1 MAQTSVCDSSASHRL
16 KSVPQQRYATLAAL
30 PREALT
36 LIPAMLFRHPGG
48 QAGPVITQMAR
59 RRFRS
64 NQRHEPVTE
73 RSFQEYLYS
82 SGAPQTS
89 RTELMRMVRGGE
101 DTYLELKVKLSNSE
115 RIAQGIVALANT
127 GGGVIV
133 FGVND
138 QLRVEGVDHPEEVQ
152 DELVR
157 ICREEIVPTLIPFI
171 DRLAFDNG
179 RRIVAL
185 EIQGKQRPYRTRE
198 GKFFVRIGAEKREA
212 TDNELSELLDE
223 SKPLAYENLP
233 ALGATI
239 SDVDEAHLWSFMRAF
254 AGGAFDETTV
264 KDYPT
269 AEILE
274 RYLLLA
280 TNSAR
285 GLVPTFASLLL
296 FGSDESVTRLLPQS
310 TVVATRFS
318 GDNNQSP
325 VIERVELKGNLATVY
340 ETGLRFITRYADLWE
355 AKSYSRATTAEDQS
369 GLPAR
374 ANYQRAAVGEGL
386 ANALIHRDLALR
398 ETPMRLHIFDRA
410 IEIVN
415 ARRSAGFA
423 PAGVRAVRF
432 GVQQRLN
439 PQIASVFSSAAYG
452 LELASGGVPMLL
464 RESRAFSGRLPDI
477 AAFNDEFRLRIH
489 GS

>member
-1 MAQTSVCDSSASHRL
+1 
-16 KSVPQQRYATLAAL
+16 
-30 PREALT
+30 
-36 LIPAMLFRHPGG
+36 
-48 QAGPVITQMAR
+48 MAR

-115 RIAQGIVALANT
+115 RITQGIVALANT

-157 ICREEIVPTLIPFI
+157 ICREEIVPPLMPFI
-171 DRLAFDNG
+171 DRLAFDTG

-185 EIQGKQRPYRTRE
+185 EVQGKQPPYRTRE
-198 GKFFVRIGAEKREA
+198 GRFFVRIGAEKREA
-212 TDNELSELLDE
+212 TDAELASLLDE
-223 SKPLAYENLP
+223 TRPFAYENLG

-239 SDVDEAHLWSFMRAF
+239 ADIDEAHLWSFMRAF
-254 AGGAFDETTV
+254 AGGAFDEATV
-264 KDYPT
+264 KGYPT

-285 GLVPTFASLLL
+285 GLVPTFAGLLL
-296 FGSDESVTRLLPQS
+296 FGSDESVARLLPHS
-310 TVVATRFS
+310 ALIATRFS

-325 VIERVELKGNLATVY
+325 VVERVELKGNLATVY
-340 ETGLRFITRYADLWE
+340 EAGLRFITRYADLWTTRPS
-355 AKSYSRATTAEDQS
+355 ARATPIEDPS

-374 ANYQRAAVGEGL
+374 ANYHQAAVGEGL

-398 ETPMRLHIFDRA
+398 EIPLRLHVFDRA

-423 PAGVRAVRF
+423 ATGLRAVRF

-439 PQIASVFSSAAYG
+439 PQIASVFSNPAYG
-452 LELASGGVPMLL
+452 LSLAGGGVPMLL
-464 RESRAFSGRLPDI
+464 REAKAFSGRLPDI

-489 GS
+489 GV

>member
-1 MAQTSVCDSSASHRL
+1 
-16 KSVPQQRYATLAAL
+16 
-30 PREALT
+30 
-36 LIPAMLFRHPGG
+36 
-48 QAGPVITQMAR
+48 MAR

-152 DELVR
+152 EELVR
-157 ICREEIVPTLIPFI
+157 ICREEIVPPLMPFI

-185 EIQGKQRPYRTRE
+185 DVQGKQRPYRSRD

-212 TDNELSELLDE
+212 TDDELSALLDDTRPFEFE
-223 SKPLAYENLP
+223 SLP
-233 ALGATI
+233 ALRATI
-239 SDVDEAHLWSFMRAF
+239 DDIDEAHLWSFMRGF
-254 AGGAFDETTV
+254 AGGAFDEKTV
-264 KDYPT
+264 KGYPT

-285 GLVPTFASLLL
+285 GLVPTFAGLLL
-296 FGSDESVTRLLPQS
+296 FGQDESVARLLS
-310 TVVATRFS
+310 NYGVVLTRFS
-318 GDNNQSP
+318 GDTSQSP
-325 VIERVELKGNLATVY
+325 IIERVELSGILATVY
-340 ETGLRFITRYADLWE
+340 EAALKFLTRYVDLWD
-355 AKSYSRATTAEDQS
+355 ARPGAPRTVDNQTAVA
-369 GLPAR
+369 AR
-374 ANYQRAAVGEGL
+374 ANYQRAAVCEAV

-398 ETPMRLHIFDRA
+398 EIKTRIHIFDRG
-410 IEIVN
+410 IEFVN

-423 PAGVRAVRF
+423 SSGARAIKF

-439 PQIASVFSSAAYG
+439 PQIASIFANPAYG
-452 LELASGGVPMLL
+452 LTLPNGGVPMLL
-464 RESRAFSGRLPDI
+464 QRARAFSGRLPDI
-477 AAFNDEFRLRIH
+477 VALNDEFRLRIH
-489 GS
+489 GV